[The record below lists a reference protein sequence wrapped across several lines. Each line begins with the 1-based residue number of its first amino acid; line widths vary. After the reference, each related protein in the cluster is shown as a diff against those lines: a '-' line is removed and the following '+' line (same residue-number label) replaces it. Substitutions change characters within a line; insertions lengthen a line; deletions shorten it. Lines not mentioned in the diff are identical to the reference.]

1 MPQAFAQRFTQLR
14 TGNETIAKVASIAML
29 GGWLWLARRG
39 GLTWRPALLAGGVV
53 GALLAGAVLSNLP
66 QNWFGYPTT
75 DSASSFLLR
84 NAASALGAGVGAML
98 MLGLVFAVAEGL
110 SRQAFAQHPR
120 VFSLWSARAG
130 ASPQALGRTL
140 GGYAWTGFELLLV
153 VAFYLVACTQ
163 LGWWLPA
170 ESLTDPNILSAWRP
184 ALVPISQ
191 ALMAGT
197 WEEAMFRA
205 VPLAGA
211 ALIGQRLGWRRL
223 QHCRGAGAA
232 GAGLRRCACQLPRP
246 A

>member
-1 MPQAFAQRFTQLR
+1 
-14 TGNETIAKVASIAML
+14 ML